1 MAPRKIDRQNFPAVV
16 AHRGASASHPE
27 NTVDAFRAAIAAG
40 ADYVEL
46 DVRLTADG
54 VLVVLHDFDVSRTTD
69 GTGLVHEMTLA
80 QIKGLDASGGGGT
93 VLRVPTFDEVLQV
106 LPPSIGLDV
115 EIKNLPGEPAFDSPR
130 EILVDH
136 VLASIRS
143 ARFDGPV
150 LLSSFNWL
158 SIERAQ
164 ELAPEIPT
172 GFITAALIDPWAA
185 LAYARGRRHGFLLPQ
200 APAVFEAGAPFIDAA
215 HDAGVRVG
223 TWTVDDP
230 DAVERLFA
238 MGVDAVATNDPAM
251 AIPIRDRFR
260 SGSAASPLRP

>member
-1 MAPRKIDRQNFPAVV
+1 MASRKIDRQNFPAVV
-16 AHRGASASHPE
+16 AHRGASATHPE

-40 ADYVEL
+40 ADFVEL
-46 DVRLTADG
+46 DVRLTVDG

-69 GTGLVHEMTLA
+69 GSGLVHEMTFA
-80 QIKGLDASGGGGT
+80 QVKSLDASGGGGT
-93 VLRVPTFDEVLQV
+93 RAQVPTFDEVLQI
-106 LPPSIGLDV
+106 LRGRIGLDV

-130 EILVDH
+130 EALVDH

-143 ARFDGPV
+143 ARFAGPL

-158 SIERAQ
+158 SIERSR
-164 ELAPEIPT
+164 ELAPEVST

-185 LAYARGRRHGFLLPQ
+185 LAYARSRGHGFLLPQ
-200 APAVFEAGAPFIDAA
+200 ASAVFEAGARFIDAA

-223 TWTVDDP
+223 AWTVDDP
-230 DAVERLFA
+230 DAVEGLFA

-260 SGSAASPLRP
+260 SR